1 MKIENRF
8 VQNCGQKTQE
18 DESRD
23 DITFVKNNRYS
34 ILGTLKIA
42 HCIIWRHQCF
52 RADRDVSEGGLPGI
66 ILSFFYFT
74 ILENL
79 I

>member
-52 RADRDVSEGGLPGI
+52 RADRDVSEGGLPVI